1 MLGKLNYGQFASLVL
16 IEDDML
22 PEPLEAATPRPGSR
36 RRRGVRRRFTVRRDR
51 EGAPKTEERGHVR
64 VEFEVELGAEG

>member
-51 EGAPKTEERGHVR
+51 EGALKTEERGHVR